1 MRFSS
6 TKKDILFVLYQ
17 LELREMVQ
25 AIPATNLLEMIN
37 QSREVDFFATNFRT
51 SCHTLHRNGFLSK
64 YRNSS
69 LKLAFTLTEQG
80 PMKAAEFHGQP

>member
-6 TKKDILFVLYQ
+6 TQKDILFVLYQ
-17 LELREMVQ
+17 LELRDVVQ

-37 QSREVDFFATNFRT
+37 QSRVVDVFATNFRT

-64 YRNSS
+64 YRNTS
-69 LKLAFTLTEQG
+69 LQLAFTLTERG
-80 PMKAAEFHGQP
+80 RMKAAEYHEHA